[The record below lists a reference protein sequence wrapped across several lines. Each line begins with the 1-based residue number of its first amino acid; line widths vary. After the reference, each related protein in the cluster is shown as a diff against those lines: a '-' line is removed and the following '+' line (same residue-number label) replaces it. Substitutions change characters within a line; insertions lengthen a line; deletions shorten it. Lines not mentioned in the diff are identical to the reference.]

1 MFLHQGQISFLWNDR
16 AARMILAV
24 TGTIMTIPSIAM
36 FAFLIPLFGIG
47 IAPALV
53 GLTLYCLLP
62 ILRNTY
68 TGLKNIDPAVL
79 LAAQGMGMG
88 EAKILWR
95 IKLPLA
101 FMVIMAGIRTAVVMG
116 VGITA
121 VAAYIGA
128 GGLGQ
133 FIFRGIS
140 RANDKMVLTGA
151 IFVAILAILL
161 DYGLGWVERKLGT

>member
-1 MFLHQGQISFLWNDR
+1 MKWEVLIELPAYINDRWHLIFQYLGQHANLILLAIILAVILGVAGGILLSYNDR

-101 FMVIMAGIRTAVVMG
+101 
-116 VGITA
+116 
-121 VAAYIGA
+121 
-128 GGLGQ
+128 
-133 FIFRGIS
+133 
-140 RANDKMVLTGA
+140 
-151 IFVAILAILL
+151 
-161 DYGLGWVERKLGT
+161 YGHRPAPH